1 MMRTGIE
8 LIALGRLRSGS
19 AVSAGGVPT
28 SSMPTKA
35 NTAIWKP
42 AKKPPMPVGNMPPS
56 FHRMCSEATWPSGG
70 WKLQA
75 TMPKPVTMSAQMA
88 MILIS
93 ANQNS
98 SSPKSLTVVRLSTSS
113 RITQSRAGIHG
124 ARPGN
129 QNCAYDEMAITSAMA
144 VMIQQNQYV
153 QPQKNPAH
161 GPSRSVEKSMN
172 DL

>member
-19 AVSAGGVPT
+19 AVSAAVVPT
-28 SSMPTKA
+28 SSIPTKA

-42 AKKPPMPVGNMPPS
+42 AKKPLIPVGNRPPS
-56 FHRMCSEATWPSGG
+56 FQRLLSEATWPSGER
-70 WKLQA
+70 KAQA
-75 TMPKPVTMSAQMA
+75 TMPKPVTINAQIA

-98 SSPKSLTVVRLSTSS
+98 SSPKRRTVVRFSAS
-113 RITQSRAGIHG
+113 RRHTQRTAGTHG
-124 ARPGN
+124 ASPGN
-129 QNCAYDEMAITSAMA
+129 QNCAYEAMAITSAIA